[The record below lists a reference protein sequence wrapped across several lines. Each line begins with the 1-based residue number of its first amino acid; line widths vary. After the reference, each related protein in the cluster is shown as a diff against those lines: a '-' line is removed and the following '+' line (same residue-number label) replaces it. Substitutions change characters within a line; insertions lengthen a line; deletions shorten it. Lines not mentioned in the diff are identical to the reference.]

1 MAPEQIVGR
10 DALICGS
17 PRHGSRACPVL
28 HPQTHH
34 EIREQINAQAATD
47 DETLRQILKLLCN
60 DNYLTRTEE
69 NTYQF
74 YLILIRRWWRLNRS
88 L

>member
-1 MAPEQIVGR
+1 MKPYYGPQEKLAILIL
-10 DALICGS
+10 DAL
-17 PRHGSRACPVL
+17 AL
-28 HPQTHH
+28 NANLTFH

-88 L
+88 LQA